1 MASKFYAVKKGRTTG
16 IFTSWDECKQMVD
29 GFTGATYKSFKTL
42 DEATAY
48 MGWTGNAS
56 VNATDNANN
65 SNNSNNANN
74 ADDADNFNNTT
85 DNPIDS
91 KHTAIAYV
99 DGSYNI
105 ATGEYGSGVV
115 FIYDDKE
122 THLYQGFPSDNL
134 ASMRNVAGEIKGSEI
149 AIRYAIDHGIKSI
162 VIYHDY
168 EGIAKWCNGEWK
180 ANKEGT
186 IAYQNFYKEVSKHIN
201 IEFVKVKGHSGDKYN
216 DIADSLA
223 KKGAHVV
230 D

>member
-1 MASKFYAVKKGRTTG
+1 MASKFYAVKKGRSTG

-48 MGWTGNAS
+48 MGWTKS
-56 VNATDNANN
+56 KESSSSTRANSSAN
-65 SNNSNNANN
+65 SNTNSNTNSSSANDTSSN
-74 ADDADNFNNTT
+74 IDN
-85 DNPIDS
+85 S
-91 KHTAIAYV
+91 STAIAYV

-115 FIYDDKE
+115 FIYAGKE
-122 THLYQGFPSDNL
+122 SHLYQGFPKDSL

-149 AIRYAIDHGIKSI
+149 AIRYAIEKGIKSI

-186 IAYQNFYKEVSKHIN
+186 IAYQNFYKEASNHIH

-223 KKGAHVV
+223 KKAANVTT
-230 D
+230 